1 MPGRRGLR
9 FAAALLAIPLLAFA
23 AGCDEETSGEATPTV
38 PATTEEPTL
47 TPMSATATASPD
59 IRQQDLTEQPGL
71 REFLNSAGGEVMP
84 DAITYADLTGDG
96 SEEVVVPV
104 SSGGEGGD
112 IAVFVFGYGAAGLQE
127 LLRVLPEN
135 RSLRA
140 EAIDDTLTIT
150 EPVFA
155 PGDPLGR
162 PSELRKTTYEWNG
175 SALVVASQETVPA
188 EES

>member
-1 MPGRRGLR
+1 MPGRGLK
-9 FAAALLAIPLLAFA
+9 FAAALLPILLLAFA
-23 AGCDEETSGEATPTV
+23 AGCDEGTSGEATPTV
-38 PATTEEPTL
+38 PATTEEAAL
-47 TPMSATATASPD
+47 TPMPATATASPD

-71 REFLNSAGGEVMP
+71 REFLNSAGGEVVP
-84 DAITYADLTGDG
+84 DAIAYADLTGDG
-96 SEEVVVPV
+96 AEEAVAPV

-112 IAVFVFGYGAAGLQE
+112 IAIFVFGYGASGLEE
-127 LLRVLPEN
+127 LLRVLPES

-140 EAIDDTLTIT
+140 NIIDGALTIT

-175 SALVVASQETVPA
+175 SALVVGGQETVPA
-188 EES
+188 VEN

>member
-1 MPGRRGLR
+1 MPGRGLR
-9 FAAALLAIPLLAFA
+9 LAAVLLSILLAFA
-23 AGCDEETSGEATPTV
+23 AGCDGDEDGATPTGS
-38 PATTEEPTL
+38 PAATEEPTL
-47 TPMSATATASPD
+47 TPMPATATAPPD

-84 DAITYADLTGDG
+84 DAITYADLTVDG
-96 SEEVVVPV
+96 SEEAVVPV

-112 IAVFVFGYGAAGLQE
+112 IAVFVFGYGPTGLQE

-140 EAIDDTLTIT
+140 DVIDDTLTVT
-150 EPVFA
+150 EPVFG

-175 SALVVASQETVPA
+175 TALVVGSQETVPA

>member
-1 MPGRRGLR
+1 MSGHGLR
-9 FAAALLAIPLLAFA
+9 FAAVLLSILLLAFA
-23 AGCDEETSGEATPTV
+23 ASCDGDEDGATPTGS
-38 PATTEEPTL
+38 PAATEEPTL
-47 TPMSATATASPD
+47 TPMPATATAPPD
-59 IRQQDLTEQPGL
+59 IRQQDLTAQPGL
-71 REFLNSAGGEVMP
+71 REFLNSAGGEVVAE
-84 DAITYADLTGDG
+84 AIIYVDLTGEG
-96 SEEVVVPV
+96 AEEAVVPV

-112 IAVFVFGYGAAGLQE
+112 IAVFVFGYGPTGLQE

-140 EAIDDTLTIT
+140 DVIDDTLTVT
-150 EPVFA
+150 EPVFG

-175 SALVVASQETVPA
+175 TALVVGSQETVPA